1 MADGAIASGIWTN
14 WAGNVRATPRIMVS
28 PGSVGELRAAVVEA
42 AERGETVRV
51 AGAGHSFAPLCA
63 TNGTLLDLS
72 RLAGVERIDA
82 TTGEATIWAGTRIAN
97 LGEPL
102 LAQGRAFANQ
112 GDIDR
117 QAIAGAVSTG
127 THGTGRKHGSFAAA
141 VRAVELMRPDG
152 TLVTIDSTEP
162 ERLRAASLSLG
173 LLGVLTRVTQHGG
186 QLDGGYSASGA
197 VAFGSAHAAAS
208 TRPSWRPWTCRR
220 ARSAG

>member
-1 MADGAIASGIWTN
+1 MADGAIASGTWTN
-14 WAGNVRATPRIMVS
+14 WAGNVRATPRIVVT
-28 PGSVGELRAAVVEA
+28 PGSIAELRAAVVEA
-42 AERGETVRV
+42 ARRGETVRV

-72 RLAGVERIDA
+72 RLAGVERVDSD
-82 TTGEATIWAGTRIAN
+82 TGEATIWAGTRIAD

-102 LAQGRAFANQ
+102 LAQGRALANQ

-127 THGTGRKHGSFAAA
+127 THGTGRKHGSFSAA

-152 TLVTIDSTEP
+152 ELVTIDTTEP

-173 LLGVLTRVTQHGG
+173 LLGVLTRVTLATVPAYKLREQHPGPP
-186 QLDGGYSASGA
+186 
-197 VAFGSAHAAAS
+197 V
-208 TRPSWRPWTCRR
+208 R
-220 ARSAG
+220 